1 MRIGL
6 VVDSGCDL
14 PKSFIDDNQIVLLP
28 ITIKIDNDELVDHRD
43 PDPTLDFYKYHIG
56 DKGHDAESA
65 PFSTDQIKKLFLEQL
80 VIDYDYV
87 ICETIMRTRSP
98 IFENATKASFGILN
112 GYKPVRKSA
121 GIEGPFSL
129 RVIDSKNLFA
139 GQGVLA
145 AETIRLIKSGMQA
158 NDIRQKIEQLTASTF
173 AYGVP
178 PDLYYIRSRA
188 KKKGDKSVG
197 WLSATLGSALDIKPV
212 ICAHN
217 DDTQPVAKVKGWENA
232 VHTVFRNITQL
243 IRNNFL
249 LSPHVAIS
257 YAGDPS
263 VIDSLPGYAELEQ
276 AAIAHDITLLKTLM
290 SVTGGVNLGP
300 GTLTVGVI
308 SKPHAFKG

>member
-6 VVDSGCDL
+6 VVDSGCGL
-14 PKSFIDDNQIVLLP
+14 PKDFMDDNDIVLLP
-28 ITIKIDNDELVDHRD
+28 ITIKIDNDYLVDYRE
-43 PDPTLDFYKYHIG
+43 PDPTLDFYLNHIG
-56 DKGHDAESA
+56 DKGHNAESA
-65 PFSTDQIKKLFLEQL
+65 PFTTDQIKALFLEKL
-80 VIDYDYV
+80 VIDYDFV

-98 IFENATKASFGILN
+98 IFENATKASFSILN
-112 GYKPVRKSA
+112 GYKAVRKAA
-121 GIEGPFSL
+121 GVEGPFSL
-129 RVIDSKNLFA
+129 RVIDSRNLFA

-145 AETIRLIKSGMQA
+145 AETVRLIKAGVPA
-158 NDIRQKIEQLTASTF
+158 NDIRQTIDKLTASTY

-178 PDLYYIRSRA
+178 PDLYYIHSRA

-197 WLSATLGSALDIKPV
+197 WLSATLGSALDIKPI

-232 VHTVFRNITQL
+232 VHVVFRNVMQL
-243 IRNNFL
+243 IRNDQL
-249 LSPHVAIS
+249 ISPYICIS

-263 VIDSLPGYAELEQ
+263 VIDSLPGYSDLEQ
-276 AAIAHDITLLKTLM
+276 AARAHDVQVLKTLM

-308 SKPHAFKG
+308 SRPHQFKS

>member
-14 PKSFIDDNQIVLLP
+14 PKSFIEDNNIVLLP
-28 ITIKIDNDELVDHRD
+28 ITIRIDGDELIDHRD
-43 PDPTLDFYKYHIG
+43 PEATLEFYRHQIG
-56 DKGHDAESA
+56 DKGHHAESA
-65 PFSTDQIKKLFLEQL
+65 PFTTEQIKDLFLERL

-87 ICETIMRTRSP
+87 LCETIMRTRSP

-112 GYKPVRKSA
+112 GYKPIRKAA
-121 GIEGPFSL
+121 GVDGPFSL

-145 AETIRLIKSGMQA
+145 AETVRQIKAGVPP
-158 NDIRQKIEQLTASTF
+158 NDIRQRIDQLTASTF

-178 PDLYYIRSRA
+178 PDLYYIHSRA

-217 DDTQPVAKVKGWENA
+217 DDTHPVAKIKGWENA
-232 VHTVFRNITQL
+232 VHTMFRNITQL
-243 IRNNFL
+243 VRKEKL
-249 LSPHVAIS
+249 LSPYVCIS
-257 YAGDPS
+257 FAGDPDL
-263 VIDSLPGYAELEQ
+263 IEQLPGYHDLAQ
-276 AAIAHDITLLKTLM
+276 AARAQNVEILKTLM

-308 SKPHAFKG
+308 SQPHSFKS